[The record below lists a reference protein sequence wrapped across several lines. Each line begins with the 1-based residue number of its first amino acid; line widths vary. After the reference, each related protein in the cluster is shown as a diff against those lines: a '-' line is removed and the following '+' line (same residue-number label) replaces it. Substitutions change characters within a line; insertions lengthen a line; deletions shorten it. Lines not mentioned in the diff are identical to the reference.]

1 MCAYI
6 REMIEI
12 QLNGA
17 AKSLHSSATIAEMVT
32 ELGLDS
38 RKIAIEQ
45 NLVIVPKSAYFNT
58 FIAANDAIEI
68 VAFMGG
74 G

>member
-1 MCAYI
+1 
-6 REMIEI
+6 MIEI
-12 QLNGA
+12 QLNGEV
-17 AKSLHSSATIAEMVT
+17 KSLHSSATIAEMVT

-45 NLVIVPKSAYFNT
+45 NRSIIPKSAYSNT
-58 FIAANDAIEI
+58 LIAANDAIEI